1 METHWTQTA
10 HLERRWGVVR
20 EAPNVAANLREF
32 FVLLGLFWGSF
43 GAPWDPFG
51 VPFGS
56 LLAPG
61 AAFWLPFG
69 TFGGCPG
76 GRLGNYTIL
85 GALWASPWDS
95 FLVKNGSFFGV

>member
-1 METHWTQTA
+1 MFSGGLWKHTGLKLSA

-20 EAPNVAANLREF
+20 EAPNVAANLPEF

-43 GAPWDPFG
+43 GVPWDPFG

-69 TFGGCPG
+69 TFGGVLG
-76 GRLGNYTIL
+76 GGSEIRRF
-85 GALWASPWDS
+85 WDPYRPP
-95 FLVKNGSFFGV
+95 FGTPFD

>member
-10 HLERRWGVVR
+10 HLERRWGVLRV
-20 EAPNVAANLREF
+20 APNVAANSPVF

-43 GAPWDPFG
+43 GVPCDPFG

-69 TFGGCPG
+69 TFGGVLG
-76 GRLGNYTIL
+76 GGSEIRRFWDPYRLR
-85 GALWASPWDS
+85 
-95 FLVKNGSFFGV
+95 FGTPF